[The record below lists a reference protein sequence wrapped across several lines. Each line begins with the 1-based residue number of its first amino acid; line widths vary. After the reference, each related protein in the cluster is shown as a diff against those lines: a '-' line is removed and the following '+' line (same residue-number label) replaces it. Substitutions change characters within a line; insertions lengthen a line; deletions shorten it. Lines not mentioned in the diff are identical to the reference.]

1 MPSPRHLSGI
11 NAVKCKSYTRVVFHI
26 KFRQKRRAR
35 LRIWVP
41 EKWNRALRFS
51 LNPPDK
57 QPPTRGVIG
66 GFSLCQLGFWPVGRV
81 CGFFNCPAIKAR
93 VLTNRVTQAGS
104 QWIVAQG
111 PLSHLQFLG
120 ATKSSA
126 KDLPLPGLEIARDSS
141 SL

>member
-1 MPSPRHLSGI
+1 MVCLQKERGLETKSCARGDLTKLEDISKIPLLGSESSAAHVMYRGSFRGTCDVPR
-11 NAVKCKSYTRVVFHI
+11 KT
-26 KFRQKRRAR
+26 
-35 LRIWVP
+35 
-41 EKWNRALRFS
+41 
-51 LNPPDK
+51 
-57 QPPTRGVIG
+57 
-66 GFSLCQLGFWPVGRV
+66 PVGREY
-81 CGFFNCPAIKAR
+81 GFCNSPAIKAR

>member
-1 MPSPRHLSGI
+1 MGSVWV
-11 NAVKCKSYTRVVFHI
+11 AKS
-26 KFRQKRRAR
+26 
-35 LRIWVP
+35 
-41 EKWNRALRFS
+41 EM
-51 LNPPDK
+51 
-57 QPPTRGVIG
+57 GVWG
-66 GFSLCQLGFWPVGRV
+66 AVGRV

-126 KDLPLPGLEIARDSS
+126 KDLPLPGLEITRDSTCLS
-141 SL
+141 RRCEIIRTGAEAYVAACRSGSDE

>member
-1 MPSPRHLSGI
+1 MAAGDSVGVTNYQGGARAAAPDNFKKFNIIPPFLVPSKGVPKGSFFKGGPKGDLI
-11 NAVKCKSYTRVVFHI
+11 NSKLIAHFSSAKGGKKAVK
-26 KFRQKRRAR
+26 RA
-35 LRIWVP
+35 
-41 EKWNRALRFS
+41 
-51 LNPPDK
+51 
-57 QPPTRGVIG
+57 
-66 GFSLCQLGFWPVGRV
+66 
-81 CGFFNCPAIKAR
+81 CGFFSCPAIKAQ

-126 KDLPLPGLEIARDSS
+126 KDLPLPGLEIASDSS